1 MGKIGIK
8 GNSACG
14 DKIIK
19 LLTRLGGVNAHNLT
33 GNDDTRV
40 YYIDTAF
47 SHIGYVNVEYYDGIW
62 YSYVDFM
69 EKFPFIIGDRV
80 VNKADGRDG
89 IVFSMMWAYDS
100 AEVVYNV
107 SFGEGVFGEFF
118 VNGLSYPSVATIDK
132 TEEHIG
138 NEVNKSVNENAKIND
153 NVSNDDEHPILKEL
167 HEKMEELYKYF
178 KEKLESATNSYPKT
192 HSECCTILGIETF
205 TELSFTD
212 NCEIYG
218 KCSLT
223 LTDYSISQLTLLN
236 AFKKLIDC
244 RNAYWKI
251 IGEEMGLGK
260 PWEPSENDRV
270 AAICGLGNRVTT
282 PFHYGAVS
290 MLEFP
295 TEEIRDIFYENF
307 KTLIETCVNF
317 I

>member
-1 MGKIGIK
+1 MGKIGIT

-19 LLTRLGGVNAHNLT
+19 LLTRLGGVNVNNLT
-33 GNDDTRV
+33 GDDDTRV
-40 YYIDTAF
+40 YYIDIAF
-47 SHIGYVNVEYYDGIW
+47 SHIGYVNAEYYDGIW

-69 EKFPFIIGDRV
+69 EKFPFVIGDRV
-80 VNKADGRDG
+80 VNKVDGRDG
-89 IVFSMMWAYDS
+89 IVYSMMWAYDS
-100 AEVVYNV
+100 SEVVYNV
-107 SFGEGVFGEFF
+107 SFGEGVSGDFF
-118 VNGLSYPSVATIDK
+118 VNGLSYPTVATTNK
-132 TEEHIG
+132 TEEYVG
-138 NEVNKSVNENAKIND
+138 NEANKSVND
-153 NVSNDDEHPILKEL
+153 NISKDDEHPILKEL

-192 HSECCTILGIETF
+192 HSECCKILGIESYI
-205 TELSFTD
+205 ELGFID
-212 NCEIYG
+212 
-218 KCSLT
+218 
-223 LTDYSISQLTLLN
+223 TDYNIHEEFDLSNYNVSLLTLLN
-236 AFKKLIDC
+236 AFRKLIDC

-270 AAICGLGNRVTT
+270 AAICGLGNKVTT

-307 KTLIETCVNF
+307 KTLIETCVYF

>member
-33 GNDDTRV
+33 GYDETRV
-40 YYIDTAF
+40 YYIDIAF

-69 EKFPFIIGDRV
+69 EKFPFVIGDRV
-80 VNKADGRDG
+80 VNKVDGRDG
-89 IVFSMMWAYDS
+89 IVYSMMWAYDS
-100 AEVVYNV
+100 SEVVYNV
-107 SFGEGVFGEFF
+107 SFGEGVYGDFF
-118 VNGLSYPSVATIDK
+118 VNGLSYPSVNTTNE
-132 TEEHIG
+132 TEEYIS
-138 NEVNKSVNENAKIND
+138 NETDKSVNESVKIND

-192 HSECCTILGIETF
+192 HSECCKILGIESYI
-205 TELSFTD
+205 ELGFIDADYNIHEEFDLS
-212 NCEIYG
+212 NYNV
-218 KCSLT
+218 SL
-223 LTDYSISQLTLLN
+223 LTLLN

-260 PWEPSENDRV
+260 PWEPSKNDRV
-270 AAICGLGNRVTT
+270 AAICGLGNEVTT

-307 KTLIETCVNF
+307 KTLIETCVKF